1 MTQNT
6 EERGIS
12 IRRKE
17 EEDINGRGPG
27 SGPAARGPGAPEDGK
42 ERKTS
47 KSFSIPENFAT
58 SLKIASALSGREQSD
73 IIVQATTPLI
83 REIMEQNREIFE
95 DLLSDPQRQ

>member
-17 EEDINGRGPG
+17 EDETNGRGPG
-27 SGPAARGPGAPEDGK
+27 SGPAARGPSPGEGDK
-42 ERKTS
+42 DRKTS

-83 REIMEQNREIFE
+83 REIMDQNRHVFD
-95 DLLSDPQRQ
+95 DLLNDPQ

>member
-6 EERGIS
+6 EERGIN

-17 EEDINGRGPG
+17 DEETNGRGPG
-27 SGPAARGPGAPEDGK
+27 SGPAARGPSAPEDGR

-47 KSFSIPENFAT
+47 KSFSIPEDFAT

-83 REIMEQNREIFE
+83 REIMAQNRKIFE
-95 DLLSDPQRQ
+95 DLLGDPPRE